1 MEEINV
7 KVVMGISGAVCDI
20 DVPIDATVGEL
31 IEGLVNEG
39 FLYAESPSTTI
50 VLHNKDVD
58 GDISSVVEYNDRS
71 KTVKEYGWQNGQTI
85 VVYYNCLAKPVI
97 YLYPQITTQTN
108 IKIKNRKSI
117 TVSYPEYS
125 ENGWNVLAY
134 PDGTIKDLEEKF
146 EYSYLFWEGLGQ
158 NHYDIHQGYVV
169 HRDCLVEFFREKLS
183 SFGLLPRE
191 YNEFIVY
198 WYPILRKNKYNAIS
212 FFCKD
217 YENDYK
223 MDIIP
228 KPDEILRIF
237 MIYKKADKN
246 TVLVPPD
253 DVKPITRNGFTVIE
267 WGGQLLE

>member
-146 EYSYLFWEGLGQ
+146 E
-158 NHYDIHQGYVV
+158 
-169 HRDCLVEFFREKLS
+169 
-183 SFGLLPRE
+183 
-191 YNEFIVY
+191 
-198 WYPILRKNKYNAIS
+198 
-212 FFCKD
+212 
-217 YENDYK
+217 
-223 MDIIP
+223 
-228 KPDEILRIF
+228 
-237 MIYKKADKN
+237 
-246 TVLVPPD
+246 
-253 DVKPITRNGFTVIE
+253 
-267 WGGQLLE
+267 